1 MTVLRYWRSLKTRDF
16 DRIDREQTVIILPL
30 AAIEQHGPHLPLDVD
45 LRISEGITEAVVA
58 CSHEDLPFLI
68 LPTQA
73 IGYSAEH
80 SEFPGTLSYS
90 PTAAVELWTSIA
102 GQVAELG
109 FKRFILFNSHGGNSD
124 LMRVAA
130 RELRVQHDMLA
141 IAASWYRMVDLSG
154 YADTA
159 ELEHGIHGGL
169 IETSVMLY
177 LAPDSVD
184 MSKASAFASYAA
196 ELTRT
201 QTHLSATGNVQF
213 GWMAQDLNS
222 SGAVGDAS
230 RASAEIGQA
239 VVDAAARGLLDLI
252 AEAIA
257 FDLGSLADR
266 SA

>member
-1 MTVLRYWRSLKTRDF
+1 MTISRYWRSLKTSDF

-45 LRISEGITEAVVA
+45 LRIGEGIMEAAVA
-58 CSHEDLPFLI
+58 CSPEDLPFLI
-68 LPTQA
+68 LPAQA
-73 IGYSAEH
+73 VGYSVEH
-80 SEFPGTLSYS
+80 SAFPGTLSCS
-90 PTAAVELWTSIA
+90 PTGAIELWTSIA
-102 GQVAELG
+102 GQVAGLG

-130 RELRVQHDMLA
+130 RELRVQHEALT
-141 IAASWYRMVDLSG
+141 IAASWYRMVDLAG
-154 YADTA
+154 YADAA

-169 IETSVMLY
+169 IETSVMLH

-184 MSKASAFASYAA
+184 MSKASAFTSYAT
-196 ELTRT
+196 ELNRRH
-201 QTHLSATGNVQF
+201 THLTATGNVQF

-230 RASAEIGQA
+230 LASAEIGQA
-239 VVDAAARGLLDLI
+239 IVTSAARSLLELVE
-252 AEAIA
+252 EAIA